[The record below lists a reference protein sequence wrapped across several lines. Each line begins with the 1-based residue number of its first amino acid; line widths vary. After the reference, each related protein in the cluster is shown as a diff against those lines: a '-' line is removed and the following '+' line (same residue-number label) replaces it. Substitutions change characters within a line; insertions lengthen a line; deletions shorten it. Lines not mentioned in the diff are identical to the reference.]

1 MRRILSLIGMDLVY
15 DMFGY
20 KGNSFGYYPV
30 SYLHQGY
37 FTGNKQADY
46 LCNNTLIITP
56 RRPDNYLANSYGMI
70 FKNVFILIN

>member
-1 MRRILSLIGMDLVY
+1 MDLVY
-15 DMFGY
+15 DRFGY

-37 FTGNKQADY
+37 FTRNKQADY
-46 LCNNTLIITP
+46 LCDNTLIITL
-56 RRPDNYLANSYGMI
+56 RMSDNYLAKPFEMT